1 MSSIIIT
8 QDAESLKLA
17 SSIVD
22 KIFSDPSNS
31 KTTNEE
37 WEKWKNWF
45 SKQKGKFALG
55 KISISTYFTQVKRV
69 QQFLLNNT
77 SLTEPEIFEMEIKK
91 REKQYT
97 TPKLITEKPSKLS
110 DVDLDNLI
118 LTIYKQLSKVGEKL
132 EVNPI
137 IESMFA
143 KNFVEQFGRQLSDDL
158 NQEIINLINSDYEF
172 EHIDQK
178 YLQLGQLYLQVG
190 KTLKAKEA
198 FNKISTPTLKYSTLT
213 QLAVLENDFDLFKK
227 YIQQAFPETFE
238 PVTYGP
244 YILAFLIGNK
254 WNYRYELDNTGNR
267 CISLVLSNGIIQ
279 ITHLDILRVFVK
291 NVRFSSDGRIGIWV
305 RPNKSEHGFRTN
317 NITNLTFKVVL
328 GWRDIFVY
336 SID

>member
-1 MSSIIIT
+1 
-8 QDAESLKLA
+8 
-17 SSIVD
+17 
-22 KIFSDPSNS
+22 
-31 KTTNEE
+31 
-37 WEKWKNWF
+37 
-45 SKQKGKFALG
+45 G

-91 REKQYT
+91 RKKQYT

-279 ITHLDILRVFVK
+279 ITHLDILRVFVRY
-291 NVRFSSDGRIGIWV
+291 VRFSSDGRIGIWV

-328 GWRDIFVY
+328 GWRDIYVY

>member
-1 MSSIIIT
+1 
-8 QDAESLKLA
+8 
-17 SSIVD
+17 
-22 KIFSDPSNS
+22 
-31 KTTNEE
+31 
-37 WEKWKNWF
+37 
-45 SKQKGKFALG
+45 
-55 KISISTYFTQVKRV
+55 
-69 QQFLLNNT
+69 
-77 SLTEPEIFEMEIKK
+77 
-91 REKQYT
+91 
-97 TPKLITEKPSKLS
+97 
-110 DVDLDNLI
+110 
-118 LTIYKQLSKVGEKL
+118 
-132 EVNPI
+132 
-137 IESMFA
+137 
-143 KNFVEQFGRQLSDDL
+143 
-158 NQEIINLINSDYEF
+158 
-172 EHIDQK
+172 
-178 YLQLGQLYLQVG
+178 
-190 KTLKAKEA
+190 
-198 FNKISTPTLKYSTLT
+198 
-213 QLAVLENDFDLFKK
+213 DFDLFKK